1 MDFQH
6 HRRLPHIY
14 PEGKPLFITWH
25 LHGSLPHSSYPP
37 PGKLNAGQPFDWID
51 RHLDAARSGPLY
63 LKQEPIAQLVIASI
77 RYNAEQLQ
85 HYELHAFVVMAN
97 HVHLL
102 VLPRVNP
109 SRFLQSVKGYTARE
123 ANRLLG
129 RTGQPFWQAE
139 SYDHW
144 VRDDRESDRIRAYI
158 ENNPV
163 RAGLVANAED
173 YLWSS
178 AGRKAEMTLGSAALT
193 GCATARC
200 VRPHT
205 CASSASGT
213 VCCRFDC
220 VSSTT
225 AEVRPILTSL

>member
-37 PGKLNAGQPFDWID
+37 PGKLNAGQAFVWID

-173 YLWSS
+173 YPWSS
-178 AGRKAEMTLGSAALT
+178 AGRKAEMTLGSAAST
-193 GCATARC
+193 GRATDG
-200 VRPHT
+200 VGPE
-205 CASSASGT
+205 ASVVG
-213 VCCRFDC
+213 
-220 VSSTT
+220 
-225 AEVRPILTSL
+225 

>member
-37 PGKLNAGQPFDWID
+37 PGKLNAGQAFVWID

-144 VRDDRESDRIRAYI
+144 VRDDGEWERIKAYV

-163 RAGLVANAED
+163 KAGLVANAED
-173 YLWSS
+173 YPWSS
-178 AGRKAEMTLGSAALT
+178 AAGKAEMNLGSAGLT
-193 GCATARC
+193 ACAT
-200 VRPHT
+200 
-205 CASSASGT
+205 
-213 VCCRFDC
+213 
-220 VSSTT
+220 
-225 AEVRPILTSL
+225 

>member
-37 PGKLNAGQPFDWID
+37 PGKLNAGQAFVWID

-102 VLPRVNP
+102 VLPRAKRTGCSDAQASHSGRP
-109 SRFLQSVKGYTARE
+109 SRTITGCVTIGNRTAS
-123 ANRLLG
+123 G
-129 RTGQPFWQAE
+129 RT
-139 SYDHW
+139 S
-144 VRDDRESDRIRAYI
+144 RIIR
-158 ENNPV
+158 
-163 RAGLVANAED
+163 
-173 YLWSS
+173 
-178 AGRKAEMTLGSAALT
+178 
-193 GCATARC
+193 
-200 VRPHT
+200 
-205 CASSASGT
+205 
-213 VCCRFDC
+213 
-220 VSSTT
+220 
-225 AEVRPILTSL
+225 

>member
-1 MDFQH
+1 MEPR

-37 PGKLNAGQPFDWID
+37 PGKLNAGQAFVWID
-51 RHLDAARSGPLY
+51 RHLDAARGGPLY
-63 LKQEPIAQLVIASI
+63 LKQEPIARLVIASI

-129 RTGQPFWQAE
+129 RTGQPFWQVE

-144 VRDDRESDRIRAYI
+144 VRDDREGERIRAYI

-163 RAGLVANAED
+163 RAGLAANAED
-173 YLWSS
+173 YPWSS
-178 AGRKAEMTLGSAALT
+178 AGRKAETTLGSAALT
-193 GCATARC
+193 GRATDG
-200 VRPHT
+200 VGPET
-205 CASSASGT
+205 SAIG
-213 VCCRFDC
+213 
-220 VSSTT
+220 
-225 AEVRPILTSL
+225 

>member
-37 PGKLNAGQPFDWID
+37 PGKLNAGQVFVWID

-173 YLWSS
+173 YPWSS
-178 AGRKAEMTLGSAALT
+178 AGRKAEMTLGSAAST
-193 GCATARC
+193 GRATDG
-200 VRPHT
+200 VGPE
-205 CASSASGT
+205 ASVIG
-213 VCCRFDC
+213 
-220 VSSTT
+220 
-225 AEVRPILTSL
+225 